1 MLPLKKRSMAG
12 AMQHQNV
19 RRSEKRPVDGQI
31 TYRNPPI
38 EPSGHVQ
45 VSRNRNNYQQN
56 FQNQVDEDNIT
67 LITDEP
73 HHELGK
79 PRT

>member
-19 RRSEKRPVDGQI
+19 WWREESPVDGQI
-31 TYRNPPI
+31 AYRNPPI
-38 EPSGHVQ
+38 EPSGYVQ

-56 FQNQVDEDNIT
+56 LQNQVDEYNVA
-67 LITDEP
+67 LITNEA